1 MDNLRDFSSQ
11 TGTDTKTDV
20 GTDTETAAG
29 MDLEHPRLSHYRLE
43 RELGRGFSSIVYE
56 ATDERRQRAVALKVL
71 TFLQTLSEERRVDLA
86 ERFRREAQ
94 AVSILS
100 HPNIVAIYEVGHA
113 DDGRQYIAMECLP
126 GETLRQ
132 RLHRSSPLTVPE
144 AVAIAVRVADALHYA
159 HGRGIVHRDI
169 KPDNIFLAGSAGS
182 EPTPKLMDFG
192 IAHVLSDQGLTQDGT
207 IVGSPAYMSPEQING
222 QPLDART
229 DIFSLAVTVTEM
241 VTGAKPFVGETIPA
255 VMQQILRHMPDL
267 RAVPDRRLERILTKA
282 LSKNPSARYPDAAA
296 FAEALRQAAPL
307 AAAPSVAT
315 QVITGV
321 HQRPVAAFRR
331 QRYARL
337 GAVGLWG
344 LALAALIALP
354 LVAKRPSAP
363 AYAAVPASSSSPQP
377 LPSATPVPL
386 TLGSGTRRREIA
398 AAWHPAK
405 PRSVHP
411 AQSADMVRIAEVT
424 PMVTPARHHF
434 SFDAHPARIPFVA
447 HPPRASFASRAS
459 FAPSLPAA
467 PALPVKANPLGTPRM
482 ASTDPA
488 HPIVRVAGVRQELTP
503 AGKTASDAVPET
515 EPMPD
520 RETPPPPLRA
530 QSTTNPADAPPHPVH
545 CPMPSALAAPD
556 SPNVAV
562 RLRLSVDED
571 GDVTEATILTSS
583 GSRELDDAA
592 LDAVGHW
599 EYDPAIKNGRRVP
612 DVVFETVRFSRR
624 Q

>member
-11 TGTDTKTDV
+11 TGTDTRTDV

-113 DDGRQYIAMECLP
+113 GDGRQYIAMECLP

-255 VMQQILRHMPDL
+255 VMQQILRHTPDL

-296 FAEALRQAAPL
+296 FAEALRQAAPQA
-307 AAAPSVAT
+307 AAAPSIAT

-321 HQRPVAAFRR
+321 PPRPIAALRPPH
-331 QRYARL
+331 YARL
-337 GAVGLWG
+337 GAVGLGG
-344 LALAALIALP
+344 LALAALAAMP
-354 LVAKRPSAP
+354 LIAKRPP
-363 AYAAVPASSSSPQP
+363 TAA
-377 LPSATPVPL
+377 SATIPAHSSASQPVPPAAPVRFA
-386 TLGSGTRRREIA
+386 LGLKAQRREVS
-398 AAWHPAK
+398 AAWHPAA

-411 AQSADMVRIAEVT
+411 AHDGDMVRIAEVT
-424 PMVTPARHHF
+424 PLRHHV
-434 SFDAHPARIPFVA
+434 SYHHPARVSLVTQPSQA
-447 HPPRASFASRAS
+447 T
-459 FAPSLPAA
+459 FAPYPYAA
-467 PALPVKANPLGTPRM
+467 PARPALSDKANPPVLAVSAPPDTPRM

-503 AGKTASDAVPET
+503 ADKTAPNAPPMT
-515 EPMPD
+515 EPTPQG
-520 RETPPPPLRA
+520 ETPPPPPAPIL
-530 QSTTNPADAPPHPVH
+530 ADAPPHPVH
-545 CPMPSALAAPD
+545 CPMPSALAASD
-556 SPNVAV
+556 SPNASV
-562 RLRLSVDED
+562 RLRLSIDED

-599 EYDPAIKNGRRVP
+599 EYDPAIKKGRRVA